1 MSDPMQNDS
10 GPDEV
15 EWSQS
20 AEAGDMSDLLGFDL
34 SAAAEVDR
42 SGLRALVN
50 SALVSQ
56 RRLPMLDVVFDRTA
70 RLMTTSLRQL
80 TDDNIEVT
88 LDDISTTRFGDY
100 MQGVVQPAV
109 IGVVRAAPLNNYCL
123 IAADGALVYSIV
135 DLLLG
140 GRRGAGFVSFDERG
154 FTAIEL
160 GLAQRILALLVED
173 IGEAFRPV
181 ADGAFTL
188 ERLETTPRF
197 AAIAQEASVCAQ
209 AKFRV
214 RVEEL
219 GGRVS
224 VLFPHAALEPVRKTL
239 RQEFIGE
246 AIGADEI
253 WRGRLSAEL
262 SSASLDLSAVLA
274 EKLVTIGALS
284 TLKPGETMIFPSA
297 AGGVVDLKA
306 GEAVIG
312 KARIGR
318 SGEAVAV
325 RLEASVARPPKIGGE
340 AA

>member
-1 MSDPMQNDS
+1 MSDPMQ
-10 GPDEV
+10 PEPMADEV
-15 EWSQS
+15 EWSDQTG
-20 AEAGDMSDLLGFDL
+20 ADGMSGLLGFDL
-34 SAAAEVDR
+34 SAAGDVDR

-50 SALVSQ
+50 SAIVSQ
-56 RRLPMLDVVFDRTA
+56 RRLPMLDVIFDRTA

-80 TDDNIEVT
+80 TDDNIEVA

-100 MQGVVQPAV
+100 LQGLAPPAV
-109 IGVVRAAPLNNYCL
+109 IGVVRAAALNNYCL

-140 GRRGAGFVSFDERG
+140 GRRGAGFIAVEERS

-160 GLAQRILALLVED
+160 GLAQRILSLLVED
-173 IGEAFRPV
+173 LGEAFQPV

-197 AAIAQEASVCAQ
+197 AAIAQDASVCAQ

-214 RVEEL
+214 RIEDI

-246 AIGADEI
+246 AIGADET
-253 WRGRLSAEL
+253 WRGHLSAGL
-262 SSASLDLSAVLA
+262 STASLDISVVLA
-274 EKLVTIGALS
+274 EKMMTLGALAR
-284 TLKPGETMIFPSA
+284 LKTGETLIFPSA
-297 AGGVVDLKA
+297 AAGVVDLRA
-306 GEAVIG
+306 GSALLG

-325 RLEASVARPPKIGGE
+325 KLEGALSGLPAARGE

>member
-1 MSDPMQNDS
+1 MS
-10 GPDEV
+10 GPETEEPLADDV
-15 EWSQS
+15 DWADA
-20 AEAGDMSDLLGFDL
+20 AEADFSDLLGFDL
-34 SAAAEVDR
+34 SAVDDVDR

-80 TDDNIEVT
+80 TDDNIEVVI
-88 LDDISTTRFGDY
+88 DDISTTRFGDY
-100 MQGVVQPAV
+100 MQGVAPPAV
-109 IGVVRAAPLNNYCL
+109 IGVVRAAPLDNYCL

-140 GRRGAGFVSFDERG
+140 GRRGAGYVAADDRS

-160 GLAQRILALLVED
+160 GLAQRILSLLAED
-173 IGEAFRPV
+173 LGEAFRPV

-197 AAIAQEASVCAQ
+197 AAIAQEASVCAL

-214 RVEEL
+214 RVEDV

-239 RQEFIGE
+239 RQAFIGE
-246 AIGADEI
+246 AAASDGA
-253 WRGRLSAEL
+253 WRGHLSAEVAA
-262 SSASLDLSAVLA
+262 ASLDISAVLA
-274 EKLVTIGALS
+274 EKTMTLGALS
-284 TLKPGETMIFPSA
+284 RLEAGETLVFAPGA
-297 AGGVVDLKA
+297 AGMVELRA
-306 GEAVIG
+306 GAAPIG
-312 KARIGR
+312 RARIGR
-318 SGEAVAV
+318 SGDAVAV
-325 RLEASVARPPKIGGE
+325 QVESPIARLPKIDGE

>member
-1 MSDPMQNDS
+1 MSDPMQS
-10 GPDEV
+10 GPMADEV
-15 EWSQS
+15 EWSDQTG
-20 AEAGDMSDLLGFDL
+20 ADGMSDLLGFDL
-34 SAAAEVDR
+34 SAAGDVDR

-56 RRLPMLDVVFDRTA
+56 RRLPMLDVIFDRTA

-80 TDDNIEVT
+80 TDDNIEVA

-100 MQGVVQPAV
+100 LQGLAPPAV
-109 IGVVRAAPLNNYCL
+109 IGVVRAAALNNYCL

-140 GRRGAGFVSFDERG
+140 GRRGAGFIPVEERS

-160 GLAQRILALLVED
+160 GLAQRILSLLVED
-173 IGEAFRPV
+173 LGEAFQPV

-214 RVEEL
+214 RIEDI

-246 AIGADEI
+246 AIGADET
-253 WRGRLSAEL
+253 WRGHLSAGL
-262 SSASLDLSAVLA
+262 STASLDISVVLA
-274 EKLVTIGALS
+274 EKMMTLGALAR
-284 TLKPGETMIFPSA
+284 LKTGETLIFPSA
-297 AGGVVDLKA
+297 AAGVVDLRA
-306 GEAVIG
+306 GSALLG

-325 RLEASVARPPKIGGE
+325 KLESALSGLPTARGE